1 MVPAPLLP
9 SRFHGLHSK
18 RTTKR
23 KCFMSKLVPP
33 HGADKLMPLLL
44 PEAERAARL
53 RRAQGLIQVP
63 MTSRE
68 TSDYLMLAMGA
79 YTPLAGF
86 MGHDDWR
93 GCCADMTLSSGLF
106 WPIPITLS
114 CAKDLADRVAV
125 GDTVAVV
132 AEDSGEIMGELDVME
147 KYTIDKAWECQQV
160 FLTADAKHPGVAKV
174 LDQGEVNLGG
184 RIVALSEGIYPHRY
198 KDLYYRPA
206 ETRALFAEKGWSR
219 VAAFQTR
226 NPMHRSHEY
235 LAKIAIEVCDGV
247 LIHQVL
253 GALKAGDVPA
263 EVRTKAID
271 ALTER
276 YFVPGT
282 YIQAGYPIEMRY
294 AGPREALLHALIR
307 QNFGCSHLIVGR
319 DHAGVGD
326 YYGPFD
332 AHHIFDQLWP
342 GALHSKP
349 LKNDVTFYC
358 RKCYGMA
365 TAKTCPHDPQHH
377 ISISGTEQRE
387 MLSSNADI
395 PPEFSRPEVVAI
407 LKEYYAGLRSSG
419 QSPAS

>member
-1 MVPAPLLP
+1 
-9 SRFHGLHSK
+9 
-18 RTTKR
+18 
-23 KCFMSKLVPP
+23 MSKLVPP

-68 TSDYLMLAMGA
+68 TSDFLMLAMGA

-147 KYTIDKAWECQQV
+147 KYTIDKAWECQHV
-160 FLTADAKHPGVAKV
+160 FRTADAKHPGVAKV

-184 RIVALSEGIYPHRY
+184 RIMALSEGIYPHRY

-235 LAKIAIEVCDGV
+235 LAKIAIEVCDGI

-271 ALTER
+271 VLTER

-307 QNFGCSHLIVGR
+307 QNFGCSHLIIGR
-319 DHAGVGD
+319 DHAGVGS
-326 YYGPFD
+326 YYGPLD
-332 AHHIFDQLWP
+332 AQYIFDTLAPDSLAIQ
-342 GALHSKP
+342 P
-349 LKNDVTFYC
+349 LKIDVTFFCY
-358 RKCYGMA
+358 KCDGMA
-365 TAKTCPHDPQHH
+365 TARTCPHGSEHRLQ
-377 ISISGTEQRE
+377 ISGTRLRE
-387 MLSSNADI
+387 MFAKHEQI
-395 PPEFSRPEVVAI
+395 PAEFSRPEVVAV
-407 LKEYYAGLRSSG
+407 LQAFYDDTSK
-419 QSPAS
+419 